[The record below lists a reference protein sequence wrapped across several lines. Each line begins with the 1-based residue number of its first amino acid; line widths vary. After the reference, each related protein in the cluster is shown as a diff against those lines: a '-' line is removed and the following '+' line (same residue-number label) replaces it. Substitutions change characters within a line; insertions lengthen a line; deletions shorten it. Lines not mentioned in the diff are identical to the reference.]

1 VRYALGVVCFL
12 MGLFFTPLAASAQG
26 DRCPAG
32 YSNDDCD
39 EWRVDGAE
47 KVLSQAIESRVARG
61 TSLTTRPHLIEAI
74 KQTSMDAHRA
84 WLAFRE
90 AECKAFVAASIA
102 SARTDRGKK
111 MSCLLH
117 LTEQRIAE
125 VNKP

>member
-1 VRYALGVVCFL
+1 VRYALGTISLLTGVL
-12 MGLFFTPLAASAQG
+12 LTSLAASAPG

-39 EWRVDGAE
+39 QWSVEQAE
-47 KVLSQAIESRVARG
+47 KALSEAIEKRVARG
-61 TSLTTRPHLIEAI
+61 ISLTTRPAVIEAI

-90 AECKAFVAASIA
+90 AECKAFVAANVA
-102 SARTDRGKK
+102 SARTDRGKT
-111 MSCLLH
+111 MSCLLYI
-117 LTEQRIAE
+117 TEQRIAE